1 MLFIQNIIHKYSIK
15 QQRYNQVIDKCIKLS
30 DVDLYLQNLDRQAEI
45 LQNSHIGIDNKA
57 YDLIEKRNEQLLS
70 SLNNKIALIVSKN
83 GVSNSELMSHEDRL
97 VALLGNDL
105 DMVDMSQIQSVKAYK
120 TYLVANIISQGT
132 YRQFIQEKT
141 L

>member
-83 GVSNSELMSHEDRL
+83 GVSNSELMAHADRL
-97 VALLGNDL
+97 VALLGNDV
-105 DMVDMSQIQSVKAYK
+105 DMVDMSQLQSVKAYK

>member
-83 GVSNSELMSHEDRL
+83 GVSNSELMVMMWIWL
-97 VALLGNDL
+97 
-105 DMVDMSQIQSVKAYK
+105 I
-120 TYLVANIISQGT
+120 
-132 YRQFIQEKT
+132 
-141 L
+141 